1 MEVHLVLIDS
11 RNYADGNRAVASV
24 LLLYYHLLRQGGIEN
39 DETVY
44 LDPAT
49 FNATDWLGVQVSE
62 DYAAEIDQRLLREG
76 AVVAVL
82 CDLNDWVSEHEDDF
96 LRQPFVIQ
104 VVAAQAAGRLAA
116 IPEADAIV
124 RLLLAGESQLN
135 YDSYRQL
142 LRDVFDRYV
151 VARMRD
157 LLPG

>member
-1 MEVHLVLIDS
+1 MLIDS

-44 LDPAT
+44 LDPDT

-62 DYAAEIDQRLLREG
+62 DYAAEIDQRLLQEG

-82 CDLNDWVSEHEDDF
+82 CDLNDQIAEYEDAF

-104 VVAAQAAGRLAA
+104 VVAAQAAGKLAA

-124 RLLLAGESQLN
+124 LLLLAGESELN
-135 YDSYRQL
+135 YDSYRHL

-157 LLPG
+157 LLPR